1 MANVS
6 KGNILGILALIGA
19 ILMIVG
25 VFVTWVSFEASTL
38 LGSTAYDY
46 TGWQVYSD
54 DMFSDAEYN
63 YAPLVTLVAGIVAF
77 FTAVLPIVLKKPA
90 VNRML
95 GVVSL
100 ILGIVALGGDTGGSG
115 LLGGQ
120 TGAALGEGLL
130 MFGLG
135 TLGGLLVL
143 VLVIIVLVAL
153 ERRLGGLGH
162 GIDDLGL
169 HDRGHLL
176 LGFLEL
182 TNGTAD
188 RSAHLRELIRA
199 KEQEAKDQDDCQ
211 LTFSNSKHTYLQGSM

>member
-25 VFVTWVSFEASTL
+25 VFVSWVSFEASTL

-100 ILGIVALGGDTGGSG
+100 ILGIVALVLMVLFYGQMDSISFGSLASLSANAGMG
-115 LLGGQ
+115 LWISLV
-120 TGAALGEGLL
+120 GAV
-130 MFGLG
+130 
-135 TLGGLLVL
+135 LLVL
-143 VLVIIVLVAL
+143 GAIVDIAGKYVC
-153 ERRLGGLGH
+153 E
-162 GIDDLGL
+162 
-169 HDRGHLL
+169 
-176 LGFLEL
+176 
-182 TNGTAD
+182 
-188 RSAHLRELIRA
+188 
-199 KEQEAKDQDDCQ
+199 
-211 LTFSNSKHTYLQGSM
+211 